1 MKYEAWIYHD
11 DDITQLDDTSFLV
24 ILESVSE
31 EDAITLARLMRKYDR
46 YIALF
51 PMNE

>member
-1 MKYEAWIYHD
+1 MKYEVWVYHD

-31 EDAITLARLMRKYDR
+31 EDAITLARLVRKYER

-51 PMNE
+51 PMTE